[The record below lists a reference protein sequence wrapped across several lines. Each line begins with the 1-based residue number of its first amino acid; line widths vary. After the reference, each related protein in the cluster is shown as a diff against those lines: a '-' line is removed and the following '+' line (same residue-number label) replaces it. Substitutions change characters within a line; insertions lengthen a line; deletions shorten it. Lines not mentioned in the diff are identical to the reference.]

1 MATSSYYGVV
11 RPVSQG
17 GYGERPYLDITVTQG
32 TTKWTFVIAFG
43 IQAYSQAISAGHTAK
58 GVLKGNLEWKSY
70 SKTTT
75 ALAKLD
81 KLQLGR
87 ITIEKEKYADS
98 TRSFEVEWDGDITTE
113 AIMYDTTAIN
123 ATYTVTIPALQKYT
137 ISYNGN
143 GSGATGVPSSQ
154 TKIEGKS
161 LTLTTTKPTR
171 TGYNFVKWN
180 TKSDGSGTNYA
191 SGGTYTANAG
201 ATLYAQWS
209 PVTYTVS
216 YNANGG
222 TGAPANQT
230 KTYNVTLKL
239 SSIKPTRTN
248 YDFVSWNEKADG
260 TGASYGAGANYTAN
274 KAITLYA
281 IWKQTYR
288 PPTIDNLTAYRVDT
302 NGESDTEGVQAKVDF
317 TWGIGSGSNNE
328 PISPSN
334 GVIKWKKTT
343 ESTYNNSVSFD
354 DFPMNQDNT
363 GGEISILIGATGS
376 TLDTSFQYDVQVIL
390 TVDDHPD
397 IVRTTYISVSSFI
410 IDINT
415 AGNAVGIGMAA
426 PDVDASNNP
435 ITGNSQL
442 HIGSDIYLN
451 SNNAFKKDITV
462 EKSSSWDTPKVI
474 VTQNDEN
481 NNLTA
486 KGALTSTYGGNFG
499 LYDQKHNKWLIRSD
513 TDGRPHIG
521 FSPYTLHSTKVACT
535 KVGTAYENTTI
546 ASLANWNIVAVYF
559 VVHQHSQ
566 LLWFIRGIQTDISL
580 TDRPDAGYFRGSIL
594 VDWTNKRIS
603 MRCVNAGT
611 SGTNYNLVYFQGV
624 YGIM

>member
-1 MATSSYYGVV
+1 MATNSYFGAV

-17 GYGERPYLDITVTQG
+17 GHGERPYLDITVTQG

-43 IQAYSQAISAGHTAK
+43 VQAYSQAISAGYTAK

-75 ALAKLD
+75 ALTKLG
-81 KLQLGR
+81 KLQLGQ

-113 AIMYDTTAIN
+113 AIIYDTTAVD
-123 ATYTVTIPALQKYT
+123 ATYTVTIPALEKYT

-143 GSGATGVPSSQ
+143 GSGATGIPSSQ

-161 LTLTTTKPTR
+161 LTLSTTKPTR
-171 TGYNFVKWN
+171 AGYNFVKWN
-180 TKSDGSGTNYA
+180 TSSNGSGTNYA
-191 SGGTYTANAG
+191 SGGTYTANAK

-239 SSIKPTRTN
+239 SSIKPTRTDYN
-248 YDFVSWNEKADG
+248 FISWNEKADG
-260 TGASYGAGANYTAN
+260 TSTPHGAGTNYTTN
-274 KAITLYA
+274 KAVTLYA
-281 IWKQTYR
+281 IWEKAYK
-288 PPTIDNLTAYRVDT
+288 PPTINNLTAYRVDT

-343 ESTYNNSVSFD
+343 ESTYNNSVSFNN
-354 DFPMNQDNT
+354 FPMNQNNT

-376 TLDTSFQYDVQVIL
+376 TLDTSFQYDVQVTL
-390 TVDDHPD
+390 TVDNHPD

-426 PDVDASNNP
+426 PDNIS
-435 ITGNSQL
+435 GNSQL
-442 HIGSDIYLN
+442 HIKSKTYFKDDILLEN
-451 SNNAFKKDITV
+451 NTDNDGGARIQVRSNNNGEATAFG
-462 EKSSSWDTPKVI
+462 
-474 VTQNDEN
+474 Q
-481 NNLTA
+481 L
-486 KGALTSTYGGNFG
+486 STFANGNFG
-499 LYDQKHNKWLIRSD
+499 LYDIQHNKWLIRSD
-513 TDGRPHIG
+513 VNGQSHFAPIAIVTIYNTKTTASSTQDTWV
-521 FSPYTLHSTKVACT
+521 YTSA
-535 KVGTAYENTTI
+535 I
-546 ASLANWNIVAVYF
+546 PDLANYNIVALRVE
-559 VVHQHSQ
+559 VHYIRQTLFFLRPLGNTAQMIMDMSGTTYIRAQ
-566 LLWFIRGIQTDISL
+566 FI
-580 TDRPDAGYFRGSIL
+580 
-594 VDWTNKRIS
+594 VDWTNNKVGVRW
-603 MRCVNAGT
+603 VNGT
-611 SGTNYNLVYFQGV
+611 SDLSSGIYFQQV

>member
-1 MATSSYYGVV
+1 MATNSYYGVV

-17 GYGERPYLDITVTQG
+17 GHGERPYLDITVTQG

-43 IQAYSQAISAGHTAK
+43 VQAYSQAISAGYTAK

-75 ALAKLD
+75 ALAIKDKFKLG
-81 KLQLGR
+81 Q

-98 TRSFEVEWDGDITTE
+98 TRSFEVEWNGDITTG
-113 AIMYDTTAIN
+113 AIVYDTTAID

-143 GSGATGVPSSQ
+143 GSGATGIPSSQ

-161 LTLTTTKPTR
+161 LTLSTTKPTR
-171 TGYNFVKWN
+171 TGYNFAKWN
-180 TKSDGSGTNYA
+180 TSSNGSGTNYA
-191 SGGTYTANAG
+191 SGGTYTANAK

-260 TGASYGAGANYTAN
+260 TGTPHGAGTNYTTD
-274 KAITLYA
+274 KAVTLYA
-281 IWKQTYR
+281 IWEQTYR

-302 NGESDTEGVQAKVDF
+302 NGQPDVEGVQAKVDF

-343 ESTYNNSVSFD
+343 ESTYNNSVSFNN
-354 DFPMNQDNT
+354 FPMNQNNT

-376 TLDTSFQYDVQVIL
+376 TLDTSFQYDVQVTL
-390 TVDDHPD
+390 TVDNHPD

-415 AGNAVGIGMAA
+415 AGNAVGIGMVA

-451 SNNAFKKDITV
+451 ANNAFKKDITV
-462 EKSSSWDTPKVI
+462 EKSSNWDTPKVI
-474 VTQNDEN
+474 VAQNDAEN
-481 NNLTA
+481 NETA

-499 LYDQKHNKWLIRSD
+499 LYDQKHSKWLIRSD
-513 TDGRPHIG
+513 ADGRPHIG

-546 ASLANWNIVAVYF
+546 SGLANWNIVAVYF
-559 VVHQHSQ
+559 VVHQQSQ
-566 LLWFIRGIQTDISL
+566 LLWFIRGIQRDISL
-580 TDRPDAGYFRGSIL
+580 TDTPDSGYFRGSIL
-594 VDWTNKRIS
+594 VDWTNNRIS

-611 SGTNYNLVYFQGV
+611 SGTYYNLVYFQGV

>member
-1 MATSSYYGVV
+1 MATNSYYGVV

-17 GYGERPYLDITVTQG
+17 GHGERPYLDITVTQG

-43 IQAYSQAISAGHTAK
+43 VQAYSQAISAGYTAK

-75 ALAKLD
+75 ALAIKDKFKLG
-81 KLQLGR
+81 Q

-98 TRSFEVEWDGDITTE
+98 TRSFEVEWNGDITTG
-113 AIMYDTTAIN
+113 AIVYDTTAID

-143 GSGATGVPSSQ
+143 GSGATGIPSSQ

-161 LTLTTTKPTR
+161 LTLSTTKPTR
-171 TGYNFVKWN
+171 TGYNFAKWN
-180 TKSDGSGTNYA
+180 TSSNGSGTNYA
-191 SGGTYTANAG
+191 SGGTYTANAK

-260 TGASYGAGANYTAN
+260 TGTPHGAGTNYTTD
-274 KAITLYA
+274 KAVKKGDLI
-281 IWKQTYR
+281 
-288 PPTIDNLTAYRVDT
+288 
-302 NGESDTEGVQAKVDF
+302 GVQAKVDF

-343 ESTYNNSVSFD
+343 ESTYNNSVSFNN
-354 DFPMNQDNT
+354 FPMNQNNT

-376 TLDTSFQYDVQVIL
+376 TLDTSFQYDVQVTL
-390 TVDDHPD
+390 TVDNHPD

-415 AGNAVGIGMAA
+415 AGNAVGIGMVA

-474 VTQNDEN
+474 VTQKDEN

-486 KGALTSTYGGNFG
+486 KGALSSTYGGNFG
-499 LYDQKHNKWLIRSD
+499 LYDQIQGKWLIRSNKSAKEMLFD
-513 TDGRPHIG
+513 IPLHI
-521 FSPYTLHSTKVACT
+521 STIYNT
-535 KVGTAYENTTI
+535 KLTAPSTQNTWAEASAPNI
-546 ASLANWNIVAVYF
+546 ANY
-559 VVHQHSQ
+559 
-566 LLWFIRGIQTDISL
+566 
-580 TDRPDAGYFRGSIL
+580 SIIL
-594 VDWTNKRIS
+594 
-603 MRCVNAGT
+603 MRCECFNCR
-611 SGTNYNLVYFQGV
+611 
-624 YGIM
+624 

>member
-1 MATSSYYGVV
+1 MAYIYG
-11 RPVSQG
+11 SASDSIF
-17 GYGERPYLDITVTQG
+17 GEQPYLEITSTETQ
-32 TTKWTFVIAFG
+32 TKKTFTIKFG
-43 IQAYSQAISAGHTAK
+43 IRAITKAISAGYTAK
-58 GVLKGNLEWKSY
+58 GTLKGNLEWKSY
-70 SKTTT
+70 SKTITST
-75 ALAKLD
+75 LAKNSHF
-81 KLQLGR
+81 QIGS
-87 ITIEKEKYADS
+87 IIIEKEKYNGS
-98 TRSFEVEWDGDITTE
+98 TREFSVEWDGHLDANAKGTFVSFAYYYE
-113 AIMYDTTAIN
+113 AIPAIT
-123 ATYTVTIPALQKYT
+123 TYTV
-137 ISYNGN
+137 SYNVN
-143 GSGATGVPSSQ
+143 GGSETISSQ
-154 TKIEGKS
+154 TKVYGKS

-180 TKSDGSGTNYA
+180 TNSNGSGTNYA
-191 SGGTYTANAG
+191 SGGTYTANAD
-201 ATLYAQWS
+201 AILYAQWS
-209 PVTYTVS
+209 PITYTVS

-239 SSIKPTRTN
+239 SSIKPTRTDYN
-248 YDFVSWNEKADG
+248 FISWNEKADG
-260 TGASYGAGANYTAN
+260 TGTPHGAGTNYTTN
-274 KAITLYA
+274 KAVTLYA
-281 IWKQTYR
+281 IWEKAYK
-288 PPTIDNLTAYRVDT
+288 PPTINNLTAYRVDT

-343 ESTYNNSVSFD
+343 ESTYNNSVSFNN
-354 DFPMNQDNT
+354 FPMNQNNT
-363 GGEISILIGATGS
+363 GGEISILIGNTGS
-376 TLDTSFQYDVQVIL
+376 TLDTSFQYDVQVTL
-390 TVDDHPD
+390 TVDNHPD

-426 PDVDASNNP
+426 PDN

-451 SNNAFKKDITV
+451 ANNAFKKDITV
-462 EKSSSWDTPKVI
+462 EKSSNWDTPKVI
-474 VTQNDEN
+474 VAQNDAEN
-481 NNLTA
+481 NETA

-499 LYDQKHNKWLIRSD
+499 LYDQKHSKWLIRSD
-513 TDGRPHIG
+513 ADGRPHIG

-546 ASLANWNIVAVYF
+546 SGLANWNIVAVYF
-559 VVHQHSQ
+559 VVHQQSQ
-566 LLWFIRGIQTDISL
+566 LLWFIRGIQRDISL
-580 TDRPDAGYFRGSIL
+580 TDTPDSGYFRGSIL
-594 VDWTNKRIS
+594 VDWTNNRIS

-611 SGTNYNLVYFQGV
+611 SGTYYNLVYFQGV

>member
-1 MATSSYYGVV
+1 MATNSYYGAV

-17 GYGERPYLDITVTQG
+17 GHGERPYLDITVTQG
-32 TTKWTFVIAFG
+32 TTKWTFVITFG
-43 IQAYSQAISAGHTAK
+43 VQAYSQAISAGYTAK

-75 ALAKLD
+75 ALAKLG
-81 KLQLGR
+81 KLQLGQ

-98 TRSFEVEWDGDITTE
+98 TRSFEVEWNGDITTG
-113 AIMYDTTAIN
+113 AIIYDTTAVD

-143 GSGATGVPSSQ
+143 GSGATGIPSSQ

-180 TKSDGSGTNYA
+180 TSSNGSGTNYA

-201 ATLYAQWS
+201 AILYAQWS
-209 PVTYTVS
+209 PITYTVS

-248 YDFVSWNEKADG
+248 YDFVSWNEKADR
-260 TGASYGAGANYTAN
+260 TGATYGAGTNYTAN

-281 IWKQTYR
+281 IWEQTYR

-302 NGESDTEGVQAKVDF
+302 NGESDVEGVQAKVDF

-343 ESTYNNSVSFD
+343 ESTYNNSVSFNN
-354 DFPMNQDNT
+354 FPMNQNNT
-363 GGEISILIGATGS
+363 GGEISILIGNTGS
-376 TLDTSFQYDVQVIL
+376 TLDTSFQYDVQVTL
-390 TVDDHPD
+390 TVDNHPD

-415 AGNAVGIGMAA
+415 EGNAVGIGMAA
-426 PDVDASNNP
+426 PDNIGESE
-435 ITGNSQL
+435 NSQL
-442 HIGSDIYLN
+442 WIGSDIYVKAENKLKTDILLEKEN
-451 SNNAFKKDITV
+451 DTTKIQVKTSNNGEEMA
-462 EKSSSWDTPKVI
+462 SGS
-474 VTQNDEN
+474 
-481 NNLTA
+481 L
-486 KGALTSTYGGNFG
+486 STTNVGNFG
-499 LYDQKHNKWLIRSD
+499 LYDQIQGKWLIRSNKSAEEMFFD
-513 TDGRPHIG
+513 IPLHI
-521 FSPYTLHSTKVACT
+521 STIYNT
-535 KVGTAYENTTI
+535 KLTAPSTQNTWAEASVPNI
-546 ASLANWNIVAVYF
+546 ANYNIILMRCECF
-559 VVHQHSQ
+559 NCRQ
-566 LLWFIRGIQTDISL
+566 LLVFCRSFGTGALYL
-580 TDRPDAGYFRGSIL
+580 TDNASTYVRGGYRI
-594 VDWTNKRIS
+594 DWTNNK
-603 MRCVNAGT
+603 VGVQWLNGT
-611 SGTNYNLVYFQGV
+611 TTTASAIYIQQV

>member
-1 MATSSYYGVV
+1 MATSSYFGAV

-17 GYGERPYLDITVTQG
+17 GHGERPYLDITVTQG

-43 IQAYSQAISAGHTAK
+43 VQAYSQAISAGYTAK

-81 KLQLGR
+81 KLQLGQ

-113 AIMYDTTAIN
+113 AIIYDTPTAD

-143 GSGATGVPSSQ
+143 GSGATGIPSSQ

-239 SSIKPTRTN
+239 SSIKPTRTDYN
-248 YDFVSWNEKADG
+248 FISWNEKADG
-260 TGASYGAGANYTAN
+260 TGTAHGAGTNYTDN

-281 IWKQTYR
+281 IWEKAYK
-288 PPTIDNLTAYRVDT
+288 PPTINNLTAYRMDT
-302 NGESDTEGVQAKVDF
+302 TQNKNDEGTQFNVDF
-317 TWGIGSGSNNE
+317 TWGAGTDAYGPVSLSSVI
-328 PISPSN
+328 
-334 GVIKWKKTT
+334 IKWKKTT
-343 ESTYNNSVSFD
+343 ESDYPSNNTFSANITSTDVSIYVNGSNVALEIDAQYNIQIIVTPTSLS
-354 DFPMNQDNT
+354 
-363 GGEISILIGATGS
+363 SS
-376 TLDTSFQYDVQVIL
+376 TI
-390 TVDDHPD
+390 HPD
-397 IVRTTYISVSSFI
+397 ITCMSYISTSSFI

-415 AGNAVGIGMAA
+415 EGNAIGIGMAA
-426 PDVDASNNP
+426 PDGVSENQLWIDANM
-435 ITGNSQL
+435 
-442 HIGSDIYLN
+442 YLKKDLLLEKTDPRLRVRTFDD
-451 SNNAFKKDITV
+451 NNAVVADGQL
-462 EKSSSWDTPKVI
+462 SAS
-474 VTQNDEN
+474 
-481 NNLTA
+481 
-486 KGALTSTYGGNFG
+486 TSGNFG
-499 LYDQKHNKWLIRSD
+499 LYDQKHTKWLIRSD
-513 TDGRPHIG
+513 TNGRPRIG
-521 FSPYTLHSTKVACT
+521 ISPYTLHSTKVACT
-535 KVGTAYENTTI
+535 KIGTAYEYTTI
-546 ASLANWNIVAVYF
+546 AGLADWNIVAIYF
-559 VVHQHSQ
+559 VVHQQSR
-566 LLWFIRGIQTDISL
+566 LLWFIRGIQTDTSL
-580 TDRPDAGYFRGSIL
+580 TDTPDAGYFRGSIF
-594 VDWTNKRIS
+594 VDWTNNRIG

-611 SGTNYNLVYFQGV
+611 SGTNYNLIYFQGV

>member
-1 MATSSYYGVV
+1 MAYIYGGA
-11 RPVSQG
+11 SDSIF
-17 GYGERPYLDITVTQG
+17 GEQPYLEITSTETQ
-32 TTKWTFVIAFG
+32 TKETFTIKFG
-43 IQAYSQAISAGHTAK
+43 IRAITKAISAGYTAK
-58 GVLKGNLEWKSY
+58 GTLKGNLEWKSY
-70 SKTTT
+70 SKTITST
-75 ALAKLD
+75 LAKNSHF
-81 KLQLGR
+81 QIGS
-87 ITIEKEKYADS
+87 ITIEKEKYNGS
-98 TRSFEVEWDGDITTE
+98 TREFLVQWEGYLDANAKGTSVSPATYYTEIPAITT
-113 AIMYDTTAIN
+113 
-123 ATYTVTIPALQKYT
+123 YT
-137 ISYNGN
+137 ISYNVNG
-143 GSGATGVPSSQ
+143 GSGTISSQ
-154 TKIEGKS
+154 TKVYDKS

-239 SSIKPTRTN
+239 SSIKPTRTG

-260 TGASYGAGANYTAN
+260 TGTAHGAGTNYTTN

-288 PPTIDNLTAYRVDT
+288 PPTINNLTAYRVDT

-343 ESTYNNSVSFD
+343 ESTYNNSVSFNN
-354 DFPMNQDNT
+354 FPMNQNNT

-462 EKSSSWDTPKVI
+462 EKSSSWDVPRVI

-499 LYDQKHNKWLIRSD
+499 LYDQKHQKWLIRSD
-513 TDGRPHIG
+513 SSSRMVFGMPMYIQTIYNTKLTAP
-521 FSPYTLHSTKVACT
+521 STQ
-535 KVGTAYENTTI
+535 NTWAEASVPNI
-546 ASLANWNIVAVYF
+546 ANYNIILMRCECF
-559 VVHQHSQ
+559 NCRQ
-566 LLWFIRGIQTDISL
+566 LLVFCRNFGTGALYL
-580 TDRPDAGYFRGSIL
+580 TDNASTYVRGGYRI
-594 VDWTNKRIS
+594 DWTNNK
-603 MRCVNAGT
+603 VGVQWLNGT
-611 SGTNYNLVYFQGV
+611 TTTASTVYIQQV
-624 YGIM
+624 YGIV

>member
-1 MATSSYYGVV
+1 MAYFYGGA
-11 RPVSQG
+11 SDSIF
-17 GYGERPYLDITVTQG
+17 GEQPYLEITSTETQ
-32 TTKWTFVIAFG
+32 TKKTFTIKFG
-43 IQAYSQAISAGHTAK
+43 IRAITKAITAGYTAK
-58 GVLKGNLEWKSY
+58 GTLKGNLEWKSY
-70 SKTTT
+70 SKTITST
-75 ALAKLD
+75 LAKNAYF
-81 KLQLGR
+81 QIGS
-87 ITIEKEKYADS
+87 ITIEKEKYNGS
-98 TRSFEVEWDGDITTE
+98 TREFSVEWDGHLDANAKGTFVSLASYYEAIPAITT
-113 AIMYDTTAIN
+113 
-123 ATYTVTIPALQKYT
+123 YT
-137 ISYNGN
+137 ISYNVNG
-143 GSGATGVPSSQ
+143 GSGTISSQ
-154 TKIEGKS
+154 TKVYGKS

-171 TGYNFVKWN
+171 TGYNFAKWN
-180 TKSDGSGTNYA
+180 TSSNGSGTNYA
-191 SGGTYTANAG
+191 SGGTYTANAK

-260 TGASYGAGANYTAN
+260 TGTPHGAGTNYTTD
-274 KAITLYA
+274 KAVTLYA
-281 IWKQTYR
+281 IWEQTYR

-302 NGESDTEGVQAKVDF
+302 NGQSDVEGVQAKVDF

-343 ESTYNNSVSFD
+343 ESTYNNSVSFNN
-354 DFPMNQDNT
+354 FPMNQNNT
-363 GGEISILIGATGS
+363 GGEISILIGNTGS
-376 TLDTSFQYDVQVIL
+376 TLDTSFQYDVQVTL
-390 TVDDHPD
+390 TVDNHPD

-426 PDVDASNNP
+426 PDN

-451 SNNAFKKDITV
+451 ANNAFKKDITV

-474 VTQNDEN
+474 VAQNDAEN
-481 NNLTA
+481 NETA

-499 LYDQKHNKWLIRSD
+499 LYDQKHSKWLIRSD
-513 TDGRPHIG
+513 ADGRPHIG

-546 ASLANWNIVAVYF
+546 TDLANWNVVAVYF
-559 VVHQHSQ
+559 VVHQQAQ
-566 LLWFIRGIQTDISL
+566 LLWFIRGIQTDVSL

-594 VDWTNKRIS
+594 VDWINNRIS

>member
-1 MATSSYYGVV
+1 MATNSYYGAV

-17 GYGERPYLDITVTQG
+17 GHGERPYLDITVTQG

-43 IQAYSQAISAGHTAK
+43 VQAYSQAISAGYTAK

-98 TRSFEVEWDGDITTE
+98 TRSFEVEWDGDISPGN
-113 AIMYDTTAIN
+113 IIYDTTAID
-123 ATYTVTIPALQKYT
+123 AAYTVTIPALQKYT
-137 ISYNGN
+137 ISYNANGN
-143 GSGATGVPSSQ
+143 GATGVPSSQ

-180 TKSDGSGTNYA
+180 TNSNGSGTNYA
-191 SGGTYTANAG
+191 SGSTYTANAG

-209 PVTYTVS
+209 PITYTVS

-239 SSIKPTRTN
+239 SSIKPTRTDYN
-248 YDFVSWNEKADG
+248 FISWNEKADG
-260 TGASYGAGANYTAN
+260 TSTPHGAGTNYTTN
-274 KAITLYA
+274 KAVTLYA
-281 IWKQTYR
+281 IWEKAYK
-288 PPTIDNLTAYRVDT
+288 PPTINNLTAYRVDT

-328 PISPSN
+328 SISPSN

-343 ESTYNNSVSFD
+343 ESTYNNSVSFNN
-354 DFPMNQDNT
+354 FPMNQNNT

-376 TLDTSFQYDVQVIL
+376 TLDTSFQYDVQVTL
-390 TVDDHPD
+390 TVDNHPD

-415 AGNAVGIGMAA
+415 EGNAVGIGMAA
-426 PDVDASNNP
+426 PDG
-435 ITGNSQL
+435 ITENSQL
-442 HIGSDIYLN
+442 HVKSDTYFYNHVFMDNITTIYNTKLTAP
-451 SNNAFKKDITV
+451 S
-462 EKSSSWDTPKVI
+462 
-474 VTQNDEN
+474 TQNSWAYTSAID
-481 NNLTA
+481 
-486 KGALTSTYGGNFG
+486 ALANYNIVLVRCECQNTRQLLVFCRKFGDAPMYLSDMSGSTYVRGG
-499 LYDQKHNKWLIRSD
+499 YI
-513 TDGRPHIG
+513 
-521 FSPYTLHSTKVACT
+521 
-535 KVGTAYENTTI
+535 
-546 ASLANWNIVAVYF
+546 
-559 VVHQHSQ
+559 
-566 LLWFIRGIQTDISL
+566 
-580 TDRPDAGYFRGSIL
+580 
-594 VDWTNKRIS
+594 VDWTNKKIGVRWI
-603 MRCVNAGT
+603 NGT
-611 SGTNYNLVYFQGV
+611 SSLVENIYIQQV
-624 YGIM
+624 YGIL

>member
-1 MATSSYYGVV
+1 MATNSYYGAV
-11 RPVSQG
+11 RPVFQG
-17 GYGERPYLDITVTQG
+17 GHGERPYLDITVTQG

-43 IQAYSQAISAGHTAK
+43 VQAYSQAISAGYTAK

-98 TRSFEVEWDGDITTE
+98 IRSFEVEWDGDISPGN
-113 AIMYDTTAIN
+113 IVYDTTAID
-123 ATYTVTIPALQKYT
+123 AAYTVTIPALQKYT
-137 ISYNGN
+137 ISYNANGN
-143 GSGATGVPSSQ
+143 GATGVPSSQ

-180 TKSDGSGTNYA
+180 TNSNGSGTNYA

-239 SSIKPTRTN
+239 SSIKPTRTDYN
-248 YDFVSWNEKADG
+248 FISWNEKADG
-260 TGASYGAGANYTAN
+260 TSTPHGAGTNYTTN
-274 KAITLYA
+274 KAVTLYA
-281 IWKQTYR
+281 IWEKAYK
-288 PPTIDNLTAYRVDT
+288 PPTINNLTAYRVDT
-302 NGESDTEGVQAKVDF
+302 NGQPDVEGVQAKVDF

-343 ESTYNNSVSFD
+343 ESTYNNSVSFNN
-354 DFPMNQDNT
+354 FPMNQNNT
-363 GGEISILIGATGS
+363 GGEISILIGNTGS
-376 TLDTSFQYDVQVIL
+376 TLDTSFQYDVQVTL
-390 TVDDHPD
+390 TVDNHPD

-415 AGNAVGIGMAA
+415 EGNAVGIGMAA
-426 PDVDASNNP
+426 PDGVNENQLWIDANM
-435 ITGNSQL
+435 
-442 HIGSDIYLN
+442 YL
-451 SNNAFKKDITV
+451 KKDLLL
-462 EKSSSWDTPKVI
+462 EKEDPGLRVRTFDANNDVI
-474 VTQNDEN
+474 ADGQ
-481 NNLTA
+481 LSA
-486 KGALTSTYGGNFG
+486 STGGNFG
-499 LYDQKHNKWLIRSD
+499 LYDQKHSKWLIRSD
-513 TDGRPHIG
+513 TDGQSHFAPIAITTLYNTKTTA
-521 FSPYTLHSTKVACT
+521 SSTQNTWVYTSAIS
-535 KVGTAYENTTI
+535 N
-546 ASLANWNIVAVYF
+546 LANYNIVALRAEVYNIRQILF
-559 VVHQHSQ
+559 FLRPLGDAAQMVMDMSGTTYIRAQ
-566 LLWFIRGIQTDISL
+566 FI
-580 TDRPDAGYFRGSIL
+580 
-594 VDWTNKRIS
+594 VDWTNKKVGVRW
-603 MRCVNAGT
+603 VNGT
-611 SGTNYNLVYFQGV
+611 SDLSSGIYFQQV